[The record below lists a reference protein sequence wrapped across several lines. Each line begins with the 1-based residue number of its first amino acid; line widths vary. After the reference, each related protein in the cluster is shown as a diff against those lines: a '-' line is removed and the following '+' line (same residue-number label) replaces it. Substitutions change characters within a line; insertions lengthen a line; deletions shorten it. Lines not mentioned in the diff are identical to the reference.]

1 MSYLRSLEP
10 IKTVMLRIIPILIL
24 ILDIIVL
31 FDIIRSYK
39 DEEKKILWVIAVLFL
54 PVFGPILWYF
64 FGKNR

>member
-1 MSYLRSLEP
+1 
-10 IKTVMLRIIPILIL
+10 MLRIIPILIL

>member
-1 MSYLRSLEP
+1 
-10 IKTVMLRIIPILIL
+10 MLRLIPIFIL

-54 PVFGPILWYF
+54 PVLGPILWYF